1 MHVQHHIVHKGM
13 VNGQAGNIEGILR
26 EYVSIQRRAKSCKV
40 TNTSFYIY
48 AIILKWTNCK
58 EYLIELRF

>member
-13 VNGQAGNIEGILR
+13 VNGQAGNIKGIVR

-48 AIILKWTNCK
+48 AMILK
-58 EYLIELRF
+58 